1 MKNIIEEHFNQSSL
15 TINSLKKHK
24 KKILEIVNLIVN
36 CKKKKKKQRKHHS
49 EYMPTKTTKN
59 IKKQK

>member
-24 KKILEIVNLIVN
+24 KKILEIVNL
-36 CKKKKKKQRKHHS
+36 
-49 EYMPTKTTKN
+49 
-59 IKKQK
+59 